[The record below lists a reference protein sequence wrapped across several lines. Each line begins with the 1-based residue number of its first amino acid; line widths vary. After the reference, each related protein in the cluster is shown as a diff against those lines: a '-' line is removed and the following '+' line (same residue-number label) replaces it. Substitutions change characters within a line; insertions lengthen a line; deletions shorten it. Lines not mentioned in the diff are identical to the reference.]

1 MSIEVIRPG
10 LLSTVQDEGRT
21 GYRRYGIHPG
31 GVMDTFAA
39 RAANMLVGNSRHA
52 AVLEMTMTGPRL
64 RFHESRL
71 ISLCGADLTATVDHQ
86 PVPLWRPV
94 LVRAGSVLKF
104 GQCRHGLR
112 GYLAIAGG
120 IAVPEV
126 MGSRSTDLKTG
137 LGGVE
142 GRALCVGDLLPTG
155 EPSVE
160 ARVWMQR
167 MEKKA
172 EENERDHR
180 ILVPAWFLSERE
192 RPDYDGRSVIRLMQS
207 KDSLLFSQESLEQFY
222 GEKYVIS
229 PQSDRMGYRLQG
241 SRLALDQP
249 LERLSEAVT
258 YGTVQVPP
266 DGQPIILMAD
276 HQTIGGYPVIAQVA
290 RVDMPILAQAKPGTR
305 IAFKQITYDQ
315 ARQLYNEQEC
325 NMQLIDKLIRRRI
338 AEMESAQ

>member
-39 RAANMLVGNSRHA
+39 RAANMLVGNSRYA
-52 AVLEMTMTGPRL
+52 AVLEMTMTGPEL
-64 RFHESRL
+64 RFQESQL
-71 ISLCGADLTATVDHQ
+71 ISLCGADLTATVDHM

-104 GQCRHGLR
+104 GPCRHGLR

-142 GRALCVGDLLPTG
+142 GRALRVGDLLSTG
-155 EPSVE
+155 ENSGE
-160 ARVWMQR
+160 AQGWMQR
-167 MEKKA
+167 MERKV
-172 EENERDHR
+172 EESALDHR
-180 ILVPAWFLSERE
+180 MLAPAWFLSERE
-192 RPDYDGRSVIRLMQS
+192 RPDYYGRSVIRVMES
-207 KDSLLFSQESLEQFY
+207 KDSSLFSQESLAQFY
-222 GEKYVIS
+222 AEKYVIS

-241 SRLALDQP
+241 SRLELEQP
-249 LERLSEAVT
+249 LDRLSDAVT

-305 IAFKQITYDQ
+305 IAFEQITHDQ
-315 ARQLYNEQEC
+315 ARQLYMEQEC
-325 NMQLIDKLIRRRI
+325 NMQLMDKLIRRRM
-338 AEMESAQ
+338 AGMGGA

>member
-52 AVLEMTMTGPRL
+52 AVLEMTMTGPEL
-64 RFHESRL
+64 RFQESQL
-71 ISLCGADLTATVDHQ
+71 ISLCGADLTATVDHLH
-86 PVPLWRPV
+86 VPLWRPV

-112 GYLAIAGG
+112 GYLAFAGG

-126 MGSRSTDLKTG
+126 MGSRSTDLKTA
-137 LGGVE
+137 LGGLE
-142 GRALCVGDLLPTG
+142 GRALRVADLLSTG
-155 EPSVE
+155 EPSDE
-160 ARVWMQR
+160 AQGWIQR
-167 MEKKA
+167 MEKHA
-172 EENERDHR
+172 EKSDPGRR
-180 ILVPAWFLSERE
+180 ILAPAWFLSERE
-192 RPDYDGRSVIRLMQS
+192 RPDYYGQPVIRVMES
-207 KDSLLFSQESLEQFY
+207 KDSSLFSEGSLGQFY
-222 GEKYVIS
+222 AEKYVLS

-241 SRLALDQP
+241 SRLELDQP
-249 LERLSEAVT
+249 LDRLSEAVT

-305 IAFKQITYDQ
+305 IAFKQITHDQ
-315 ARQLYNEQEC
+315 ARQLYMEQER
-325 NMQLIDKLIRRRI
+325 NMQLMDKLIRRRM
-338 AEMESAQ
+338 AEMEGVQ

>member
-1 MSIEVIRPG
+1 MSIEVIRAG

-21 GYRRYGIHPG
+21 GYRRYGIHPV

-52 AVLEMTMTGPRL
+52 AVLEMTMRGPEL
-64 RFHESRL
+64 RFQESQL
-71 ISLCGADLTATVDHQ
+71 VSLCGADLTATVDHL
-86 PVPLWRPV
+86 PIPLWRPV
-94 LVRAGSVLKF
+94 LLRAGSLLKF

-142 GRALCVGDLLPTG
+142 GRALHVGDLLSTG

-160 ARVWMQR
+160 ARVWMER
-167 MEKKA
+167 MEKQVK
-172 EENERDHR
+172 ENERDHR
-180 ILVPAWFLSERE
+180 ILAPAWFLSKWE
-192 RPDYDGRSVIRLMQS
+192 RPDYDGRSVIRVMQS

-241 SRLALDQP
+241 SRLVLDQP
-249 LERLSEAVT
+249 LDRLSEAVT

-276 HQTIGGYPVIAQVA
+276 HQTIGGYPVIAQVT
-290 RVDMPILAQAKPGTR
+290 RVDMPILAQAKPGSR
-305 IAFKQITYDQ
+305 ISFKQITHDQ
-315 ARQLYNEQEC
+315 ARQLYMEEEC
-325 NMQLIDKLIRRRI
+325 NMQLIDKLIRRRM
-338 AEMESAQ
+338 AEMEGTQ

>member
-52 AVLEMTMTGPRL
+52 VVLEMTMTGPEL
-64 RFHESRL
+64 RFQESQL
-71 ISLCGADLTATVDHQ
+71 VSLCGADLTATVDHM

-104 GQCRHGLR
+104 GPCRHGLR
-112 GYLAIAGG
+112 VYLAIAGG

-142 GRALCVGDLLPTG
+142 GRALRVGDLLSTG
-155 EPSVE
+155 ENSGE
-160 ARVWMQR
+160 AQGWMQR
-167 MEKKA
+167 MERKV
-172 EENERDHR
+172 EESALDHR
-180 ILVPAWFLSERE
+180 MLAPAWFLSERE
-192 RPDYDGRSVIRLMQS
+192 RPDYYGRSVIRVMES
-207 KDSLLFSQESLEQFY
+207 KDSLLFSQESLVQFY
-222 GEKYVIS
+222 VEKYVIS

-241 SRLALDQP
+241 SRLELEQP
-249 LERLSEAVT
+249 LDRLSDAVT

-305 IAFKQITYDQ
+305 IAFEQITHDQ
-315 ARQLYNEQEC
+315 AGQLYMKQER
-325 NMQLIDKLIRRRI
+325 NMQLIDKLIRRRM
-338 AEMESAQ
+338 AGMGGA

>member
-52 AVLEMTMTGPRL
+52 AVLEMTMTGPEL
-64 RFHESRL
+64 RFQESQL
-71 ISLCGADLTATVDHQ
+71 VSLCGADLTATVDHL

-137 LGGVE
+137 LGGME
-142 GRALCVGDLLPTG
+142 GRALRVGDLLSNG
-155 EPSVE
+155 APSAE
-160 ARVWMQR
+160 ARGWMQR
-167 MEKKA
+167 MEQQVK
-172 EENERDHR
+172 ESERDHQ
-180 ILVPAWFLSERE
+180 ILAPAWLLSERE
-192 RPDYDGRSVIRLMQS
+192 RPDYYGQPVIRVMES
-207 KDSLLFSQESLEQFY
+207 KDSSLFSQESLAQFY
-222 GEKYVIS
+222 AS

-241 SRLALDQP
+241 SILELDQP
-249 LERLSEAVT
+249 LDRLSEAVT

-290 RVDMPILAQAKPGTR
+290 RVDMPILAQARPGTQ
-305 IAFKQITYDQ
+305 ISFKKITHDQ
-315 ARQLYNEQEC
+315 AGQLYMEQEI
-325 NMQLIDKLIRRRI
+325 NMQLIDKLIRRRM
-338 AEMESAQ
+338 AGMGGA

>member
-52 AVLEMTMTGPRL
+52 AVLEMTMTGPEL
-64 RFHESRL
+64 RFQESQL
-71 ISLCGADLTATVDHQ
+71 ISLCGADLTATVDHL

-104 GQCRHGLR
+104 GSCRHGLR
-112 GYLAIAGG
+112 GYLAFAGG

-142 GRALCVGDLLPTG
+142 GRALHVGDLLPMG

-180 ILVPAWFLSERE
+180 LLAPAWFLSERE
-192 RPDYDGRSVIRLMQS
+192 RPDYDGRYVIRVMQS
-207 KDSLLFSQESLEQFY
+207 KDNLLFSQESLEQFY
-222 GEKYVIS
+222 TETYVIS

-241 SRLALDQP
+241 SRLELDQP
-249 LERLSEAVT
+249 LDRLSEAIT

-290 RVDMPILAQAKPGTR
+290 QVDMPILAQARLGTR
-305 IAFKQITYDQ
+305 ISFAQITHDR
-315 ARQLYNEQEC
+315 ARKLYMEQET
-325 NMQLIDKLIRRRI
+325 NMQLMDKLIRRRM
-338 AEMESAQ
+338 AGMEGAQ

>member
-31 GVMDTFAA
+31 GIMDTFAA

-52 AVLEMTMTGPRL
+52 AVLEMTMKGPEL
-64 RFHESRL
+64 RFQESQL
-71 ISLCGADLTATVDHQ
+71 VSLCGADLSATVDHL

-94 LVRAGSVLKF
+94 LVRAGSVMKF
-104 GQCRHGLR
+104 GPCRQGLR
-112 GYLAIAGG
+112 GYLAFAGG

-137 LGGVE
+137 LGGLE
-142 GRALCVGDLLPTG
+142 GRALRVSDLISTG
-155 EPSVE
+155 EPSDE

-167 MEKKA
+167 MEQV
-172 EENERDHR
+172 ERSGRDYR
-180 ILVPAWFLSERE
+180 ILAPAWFLSDRE
-192 RPDYDGRSVIRLMQS
+192 RPDYYGRSVIRVMESQ
-207 KDSLLFSQESLEQFY
+207 DSSLFREASHGQFY

-241 SRLALDQP
+241 SRLELDQP
-249 LERLSEAVT
+249 LDRLSEAVT

-290 RVDMPILAQAKPGTR
+290 QVDMPILAQARPGTR
-305 IAFKQITYDQ
+305 ISFAQITHDQ
-315 ARQLYNEQEC
+315 ARQLYMEQEI
-325 NMQLIDKLIRRRI
+325 NMQLMDKLIRRRMV
-338 AEMESAQ
+338 EMEGAQ

>member
-10 LLSTVQDEGRT
+10 LLSAVQDEGRT

-39 RAANMLVGNSRHA
+39 RAANMLVANSRHA
-52 AVLEMTMTGPRL
+52 AVLEMTMTGPEL
-64 RFHESRL
+64 RFQESQL
-71 ISLCGADLTATVDHQ
+71 ISLCGADLTATVDHL

-137 LGGVE
+137 LGGMD
-142 GRALCVGDLLPTG
+142 GRALRVGDLLSIG
-155 EPSVE
+155 EPSGE
-160 ARVWMQR
+160 AQGWMQR
-167 MEKKA
+167 MEQQVK
-172 EENERDHR
+172 ESERDHR
-180 ILVPAWFLSERE
+180 ILAPAWLLSERE
-192 RPDYDGRSVIRLMQS
+192 RPDYYGQPVIRVMES
-207 KDSLLFSQESLEQFY
+207 KDSSLFSQESLGQFY
-222 GEKYVIS
+222 AEKYVITS
-229 PQSDRMGYRLQG
+229 QSDRMGYRLQG
-241 SRLALDQP
+241 SRLELDQALD
-249 LERLSEAVT
+249 RLSEAVT

-290 RVDMPILAQAKPGTR
+290 RVDMPILAQARPGTR
-305 IAFKQITYDQ
+305 ISFKQITHDQ
-315 ARQLYNEQEC
+315 AGQLYMEQEI
-325 NMQLIDKLIRRRI
+325 NMQLMDKLIRRRM
-338 AEMESAQ
+338 AGMEGTQ